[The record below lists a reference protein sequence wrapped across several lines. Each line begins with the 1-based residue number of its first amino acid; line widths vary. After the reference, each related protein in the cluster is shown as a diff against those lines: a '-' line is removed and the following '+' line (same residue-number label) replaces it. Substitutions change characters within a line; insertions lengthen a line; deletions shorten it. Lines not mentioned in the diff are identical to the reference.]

1 MVEMFTKDRTDEEAK
16 REFILRKT
24 GMAPAIYDKGTHYVT
39 NQRLT
44 LELLNELAEP
54 EDVIKITGDFTGNL
68 SGVGASHSRSEAIG
82 E

>member
-1 MVEMFTKDRTDEEAK
+1 MIKVH
-16 REFILRKT
+16 
-24 GMAPAIYDKGTHYVT
+24 HYVT

-68 SGVGASHSRSEAIG
+68 SGVGASHSWRETRG